1 MVSARRFPSSVGTC
15 DRFEVGPLLGFFT
28 TDCVSG
34 CGKALLHT
42 STSTDAGVPFQLCDT
57 GVLTTRWERTLV
69 VESVHLDTAS
79 QVSRATSCRS
89 YETEVLTSRCPS
101 GHLNRLSCVRRH
113 VPAVGLHF
121 FGFFT
126 SSFFECSVQLWVF
139 PPLESQ
145 IYGVNMYVSMHCSFF
160 GPPRQLQC
168 QASTVHPKDSRLVT
182 QKMDRRIPQVLVI
195 QKFVTHLGQRS
206 SQVFVIPCYLLTRDG
221 CLPFGSNGLSLRGG
235 GVFSTCSFP
244 FSGSSRRS
252 CAESPRHNEPQPS
265 SAPEMRQ
272 KPHHSLRPRRRPSC
286 MQKPVPAFVHHASLR
301 LRLRFVLELCPKPR
315 FAGMGVSG
323 IRNLRA
329 RCEGRP
335 SVSADWLWYSRR
347 ALLASVAL
355 FSSDATSDQRRTRAP
370 FDFIR
375 GRDDAGASPLLP
387 VLERR
392 VGVTLICHDTR
403 LAEPNWAPKY
413 ILKDWDEFIR
423 FYCYFSRFFRWMHT
437 HCSYVISTY
446 KSLE

>member
-1 MVSARRFPSSVGTC
+1 MSEPSLCDGFGSSV
-15 DRFEVGPLLGFFT
+15 PLKCRHLRSVRGRAFVVFT

-195 QKFVTHLGQRS
+195 QKFVTHLGAAIVAS
-206 SQVFVIPCYLLTRDG
+206 LCDSV
-221 CLPFGSNGLSLRGG
+221 LPVDSGWLSALWKQWRLPEGWRC
-235 GVFSTCSFP
+235 FSTCSFP

-265 SAPEMRQ
+265 SAAEMRQ
-272 KPHHSLRPRRRPSC
+272 KPRYSLRPRRRPSC
-286 MQKPVPAFVHHASLR
+286 MQKPVPTFVHHVSLR

-315 FAGMGVSG
+315 FVGMGSQ
-323 IRNLRA
+323 A
-329 RCEGRP
+329 
-335 SVSADWLWYSRR
+335 
-347 ALLASVAL
+347 
-355 FSSDATSDQRRTRAP
+355 
-370 FDFIR
+370 
-375 GRDDAGASPLLP
+375 
-387 VLERR
+387 
-392 VGVTLICHDTR
+392 
-403 LAEPNWAPKY
+403 
-413 ILKDWDEFIR
+413 
-423 FYCYFSRFFRWMHT
+423 
-437 HCSYVISTY
+437 
-446 KSLE
+446 